1 MTMNLITGKAGAP
14 HITSSD
20 QGAMQAGLVGN
31 GNYLLQGGDGK
42 FPAVTMQSANKA
54 LVPVLNLVIE
64 GRYARVTAAETVT
77 IESGVTGR
85 NRNDL
90 ICVKYTRDSNN
101 IETIALAVLKGTAT
115 SGTAA
120 DPTVP
125 SGSILNNSGTVWI
138 PIARIP
144 ISGITAGTP
153 VMLVKQL
160 PPMSQLWDSVA
171 LTATFKFQ
179 DTGSFVGALYGGSNT
194 ITVKGNM
201 LYVDLS
207 SFKSTVE
214 ISNYRVWLYQSGI
227 RPSATIGLGCVGSSL
242 ADPHYNKQA
251 NWNPDGSITLLGGI
265 GRENILIQRFSM
277 PIPSGVTFS

>member
-1 MTMNLITGKAGAP
+1 MTTTLITGKGGTP
-14 HITSSD
+14 HITSGD
-20 QGAMQAGLVGN
+20 MGAMQAGVIGN
-31 GNYLLQGGDGK
+31 GSYLLQGADGK
-42 FPAVTMQSANKA
+42 FPAVTMQDANHA
-54 LVPVLNLVIE
+54 LIPVLNLVVE
-64 GRYARVTAAETVT
+64 GRYARVTEAETAT
-77 IESGVTGR
+77 IESGVSGR

-90 ICVKYTRDSNN
+90 VCLKYTRNGQN
-101 IETIALAVLKGTAT
+101 IETAAIAVLKGTPNT
-115 SGTAA
+115 GTAA

-125 SGSILNNSGTVWI
+125 SGSIHSASGTVWI

-144 ISGITAGTP
+144 ISGITPGTP
-153 VMLVKQL
+153 VMLIKQL
-160 PPMSQLWDSVA
+160 PPMSKLWDSVA

-214 ISNYRVWLYQSGI
+214 VSNYRVWLYQSGI

-251 NWNPDGSITLLGGI
+251 NWNPDGSITLLGGV
-265 GRENILIQRFSM
+265 GRDNILIQRFSM

>member
-1 MTMNLITGKAGAP
+1 MTTTLITGKGGTP
-14 HITSSD
+14 HITSD
-20 QGAMQAGLVGN
+20 DMGAMQAGVIGN
-31 GNYLLQGGDGK
+31 GSYLLQGADGK
-42 FPAVTMQSANKA
+42 FPAVTMQDANHA
-54 LVPVLNLVIE
+54 LIPVLNLVVE
-64 GRYARVTAAETVT
+64 GRYARVTEAETAT
-77 IESGVTGR
+77 IESGVSGR

-90 ICVKYTRDSNN
+90 VCLKYTRNGQN
-101 IETIALAVLKGTAT
+101 IETAAIAVLKGTPNT
-115 SGTAA
+115 GTAA

-125 SGSILNNSGTVWI
+125 SGSIHSASGTVWI

-144 ISGITAGTP
+144 ISGITPGTP
-153 VMLVKQL
+153 VMLIKQL
-160 PPMSQLWDSVA
+160 PPMSKLWDSVA

-207 SFKSTVE
+207 SFKSAVE
-214 ISNYRVWLYQSGI
+214 VSNYRVWLYQSGI

-251 NWNPDGSITLLGGI
+251 NWNPDGSITLLGGV
-265 GRENILIQRFSM
+265 GRDNILIQRFSM

>member
-1 MTMNLITGKAGAP
+1 MTIELVDGKAGTA
-14 HITSSD
+14 HISSED
-20 QGAMQAGLVGN
+20 KAIIHQAKFGA
-31 GNYLLQGGDGK
+31 GDMVFEWGD
-42 FPAVTMQSANKA
+42 AMSCTMQSANKA
-54 LVPVLNLVIE
+54 VI
-64 GRYARVTAAETVT
+64 GTGCASIQGLDWHITNPETVT
-77 IESGVTGR
+77 IQSGSSGK
-85 NRNDL
+85 NRNDI
-90 ICVKYTRDSNN
+90 ICAHYHRETSTGVEKVELVAFKGVPSNAAAVDP
-101 IETIALAVLKGTAT
+101 TIPSAKILNG
-115 SGTAA
+115 AA
-120 DPTVP
+120 DAYMP
-125 SGSILNNSGTVWI
+125 LW
-138 PIARIP
+138 RIP
-144 ISGITAGTP
+144 LTGITAGTP
-153 VMLVKQL
+153 VRLFTL
-160 PPMSQLWDSVA
+160 RWALWDSVA

-214 ISNYRVWLYQSGI
+214 ISDYRVWLYQSGI

-265 GRENILIQRFSM
+265 GRENILMQRFSM